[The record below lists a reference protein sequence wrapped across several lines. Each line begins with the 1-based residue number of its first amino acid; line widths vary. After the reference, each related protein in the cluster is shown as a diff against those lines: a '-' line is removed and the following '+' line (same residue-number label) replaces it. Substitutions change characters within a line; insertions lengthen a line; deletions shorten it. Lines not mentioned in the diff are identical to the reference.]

1 MANNTRRR
9 RKMNLPMV
17 LAVVLFYLTVFST
30 YLTAGLYAKYTVAGS
45 SSDSARVIKFGEIT
59 LTETRGVDPEKQTG
73 GGNWMIT
80 PGSDNDLQMQV
91 TVDFDGSEADTYV
104 YLAVHTPGWTK
115 ATNNVDYLIT
125 NEGVELMKWSMDQ
138 TKDATTK
145 ELWWTYLLTEK
156 DAQGNETHVYY
167 KYLDSN
173 KQLDAINVVKDNKI
187 TVNDTLKKS
196 DLLKINGIKLNFTA
210 YVRQANGRN
219 WSDIVAGWNSFKN

>member
-9 RKMNLPMV
+9 RKVNLPLMMA
-17 LAVVLFYLTVFST
+17 LVLFYLTVFST

-45 SSDSARVIKFGEIT
+45 SSDSARVIKFGELT
-59 LTETRGVDPEKQTG
+59 LTETRGTETG
-73 GGNWMIT
+73 GTNWMIT
-80 PGSDNDLQMQV
+80 PGSENDLQMKV

-104 YLAVHTPGWTK
+104 YLAVNTPGWKK
-115 ATNNVDYLIT
+115 ASNNVDYVI
-125 NEGVELMKWSMDQ
+125 NHDDKELMSWSVDQ
-138 TKDATTK
+138 TKDAVTK

-173 KQLDAINVVKDNKI
+173 KELNEVNVVKDNQI
-187 TVNDTLKKS
+187 IVNDVLTKS
-196 DLLKINGIKLNFTA
+196 DLLEINGIEVNFTA